1 MQTLITLTLTGF
13 AASSAPELT
22 YNRGI
27 GDAFEVAGK
36 KRTLPLPLPVR
47 EGRR

>member
-13 AASSAPELT
+13 AASPAPELT

-27 GDAFEVAGK
+27 GDAFEVAREK
-36 KRTLPLPLPVR
+36 TLPQQTLPLPL
-47 EGRR
+47 